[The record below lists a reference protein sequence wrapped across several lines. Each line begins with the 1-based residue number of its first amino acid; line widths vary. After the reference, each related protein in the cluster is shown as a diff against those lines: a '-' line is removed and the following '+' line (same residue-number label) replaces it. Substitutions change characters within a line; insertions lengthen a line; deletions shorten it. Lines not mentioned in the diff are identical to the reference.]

1 MSGTVGSVSLGA
13 TDAEFVVLCD
23 DDGAGGITPFLRR
36 YTVED
41 GLTVA
46 TDTELDGT
54 TAYAPAGTV
63 VRCDA
68 DQAPAA
74 NPQIDSTVQ
83 RQTGAGTVT
92 IPAGARSV
100 TVNVYAGA
108 PTVAVGGGTAVALP
122 AGTSLSWSIDRGG
135 DTGESLADEFVFTG
149 AAGHDFIV
157 ATTREI

>member
-1 MSGTVGSVSLGA
+1 MSGTNGSVAIASS
-13 TDAEFVVLCD
+13 DAEFVVLCD
-23 DDGAGGITPFLRR
+23 DDGAGTLTPFLRR

-54 TAYAPAGTV
+54 TAYTPAGTV

-68 DQAPAA
+68 DEPPVVAP
-74 NPQIDSTVQ
+74 QLDSTVQ
-83 RQTGAGTVT
+83 GQTGAGTVT

-100 TVNVYAGA
+100 TVNVYSGA
-108 PTVAVGGGTAVALP
+108 PTVAIGGGTAVALP

-135 DTGESLADEFVFTG
+135 DTGENLADEFVFTG
-149 AAGHDFIV
+149 AAGTAFIV
-157 ATTREI
+157 ATTRKI